1 MQEVEPSENLAMSVF
16 NRGKNYLKNTLVELY
31 AADSASSP
39 EQSKTKA
46 NKEKTNSTIKI
57 KMLLETPVISIP
69 INVDSRVHLVAH
81 LGQIKVKNEE
91 KSDEQAKFKILLSN
105 MSLFSVDSQLEEEL
119 LPELSAQDPEE
130 EEKQQFKRF
139 FCIFYKPS

>member
-31 AADSASSP
+31 ATDSASSP

-46 NKEKTNSTIKI
+46 NNKEKTNSTIKI

-91 KSDEQAKFKILLSN
+91 KSDEQAKFKIPHSTTT
-105 MSLFSVDSQLEEEL
+105 
-119 LPELSAQDPEE
+119 
-130 EEKQQFKRF
+130 RH
-139 FCIFYKPS
+139 